1 MEDTREAEYIP
12 GSCNLGKEE
21 IRHRMRIGYI
31 GVALTFLVFLVLE
44 ILDSPRLYRI
54 FILPPIFYAL
64 SGFIQA
70 RHRFCYLYGWVGL
83 FSLTG
88 RKQFH
93 RVGDKE
99 NARKDRMTALKIVIM
114 VLFGSVML
122 TGLYMVI

>member
-1 MEDTREAEYIP
+1 MEDTGEAEYIP
-12 GSCNLGKEE
+12 GACNLGKEE

-31 GVALTFLVFLVLE
+31 GVGLTFVVFLILE

-70 RHRFCYLYGWVGL
+70 RHRFCYVYGWAGL
-83 FSLTG
+83 FSLSG

-93 RVGDKE
+93 RVGEKE
-99 NARKDRMTALKIVIM
+99 NIKKDRRTALKIVAM
-114 VLFGSVML
+114 VTLGSVLL
-122 TGLYMVI
+122 TALYMII